1 MTTERRPSRKT
12 TQKPVEGK
20 ILDGAVS
27 ILLPQDI
34 LDGITGPKGPK
45 GNLGKPG
52 EMGPQGL
59 NGIQG
64 EKGDQGD
71 QGPIGPIGPR
81 GELSRTQRYGAVGL
95 LGLAGLAGLGG
106 LLGLRDNNRSDVA
119 VTTIASTIPASTTT
133 EGTIATTLPEEITTT
148 TEGQIAQ
155 ENQGTNNLTGT
166 VDAIFKAEG
175 ALAYPDIMNP
185 DPLREPLFPNVPKGE
200 RPALAAYESPFED
213 GDYFEDAHGDID
225 LPQYY
230 FRTMTAGEIKI
241 DELGI
246 DCKATDERG
255 CLVVLVNNFGETA
268 IFRDEI
274 VDNGHTDAG
283 RIFDMSTPEQV
294 TEVSQALLD
303 HKIGRMTESE
313 DGANCGTIGACKE
326 VEWHV
331 VVVGNGE
338 AQAHWT
344 GIYARPQNNS

>member
-1 MTTERRPSRKT
+1 MKEALRMIAPAVALTAALSACTSPSTSERISDLDTKVGQIGTEL
-12 TQKPVEGK
+12 EGMQ
-20 ILDGAVS
+20 VS
-27 ILLPQDI
+27 IDA
-34 LDGITGPKGPK
+34 
-45 GNLGKPG
+45 LG
-52 EMGPQGL
+52 
-59 NGIQG
+59 
-64 EKGDQGD
+64 
-71 QGPIGPIGPR
+71 
-81 GELSRTQRYGAVGL
+81 T
-95 LGLAGLAGLGG
+95 
-106 LLGLRDNNRSDVA
+106 
-119 VTTIASTIPASTTT
+119 STIPATTVPDTTTTT
-133 EGTIATTLPEEITTT
+133 EGLATTTT
-148 TEGQIAQ
+148 TEGQTAG
-155 ENQGTNNLTGT
+155 ENQGINNPTQT
-166 VDAIFKAEG
+166 VEAIFTAEG

-246 DCKATDERG
+246 DCQATDERG
-255 CLVVLVNNFGETA
+255 CLVIILNHFGETA
-268 IFRDEI
+268 MFRGAI
-274 VDNGHTDAG
+274 VDNGATDAG
-283 RIFDMSTPEQV
+283 RAFDLSTPEKV
-294 TEVSQALLD
+294 TETSQALLD

-344 GIYARPQNNS
+344 GIYARPQSNS